1 MRLTL
6 QLGLWEG
13 HKRGI
18 KGFDKIVDIE
28 GYISQDWRL
37 NPPKELPGARDRKRF
52 YDELDLLASEVWT
65 GNDPGA
71 KETIEGTI
79 SDRTEKTGPGK
90 KALEANYAA
99 KLR

>member
-1 MRLTL
+1 
-6 QLGLWEG
+6 
-13 HKRGI
+13 
-18 KGFDKIVDIE
+18 
-28 GYISQDWRL
+28 
-37 NPPKELPGARDRKRF
+37 LPDARDRKRF
-52 YDELDLLASEVWT
+52 YDELDLLASEVRT